1 MLIDTHAHLDYPAFQ
16 EDFAE
21 VLRRAHDAGVTRI
34 ISIATGLESS
44 RRVVALAEAYPQ
56 IFAVVGIHP
65 NHAHEEVGGAIE
77 EIERLAAHPKVVGIG
92 EIGLDFFRL
101 PGSENGEAT
110 EVGMSIEALAQQRS
124 EIIASQHQTFR
135 ALLEVAIR
143 CRKNV
148 VIHQRSSWEETMA
161 YLREYAG
168 RLQAVVHCFG
178 GTSQEA
184 QEVLSLGHLVSFT
197 GIATFKNGGNMRE
210 AAASLPAGSFMV
222 ETDCPYLAPVP
233 FRGKRCEPAHVLPIA
248 TVLAAARSESLEALA
263 GHTTRSAE
271 SFFQLPPR

>member
-1 MLIDTHAHLDYPAFQ
+1 MLIDTHAHLDYPVFQ

-21 VLRRAHDAGVTRI
+21 VLSRANDAGVFRM

-65 NHAHEEVGGAIE
+65 SHAHEEVPGAIE

-101 PGSENGEAT
+101 PGSENAGAMEA
-110 EVGMSIEALAQQRS
+110 GSSIVSLEEQRS

-143 CRKNV
+143 CGKNV
-148 VIHQRSSWEETMA
+148 VIHQRSSWEETMG

-178 GTSQEA
+178 GTSAEA
-184 QEVLSLGHLVSFT
+184 
-197 GIATFKNGGNMRE
+197 
-210 AAASLPAGSFMV
+210 
-222 ETDCPYLAPVP
+222 
-233 FRGKRCEPAHVLPIA
+233 
-248 TVLAAARSESLEALA
+248 
-263 GHTTRSAE
+263 
-271 SFFQLPPR
+271 